1 MSQNKQNKMVPILVS
16 MGLCVAALGA
26 GVTYYSYSHVTAEEE
41 TPIQP
46 VSPVTAAQTPTLDTA
61 KLERQQQQEATKQE
75 TTQQENTTN
84 NTNNTNTSTK
94 ETTQQ
99 SKQNTTTQS
108 TQSTA
113 SLTFQWPVQGE
124 IVLPYSVEQ
133 AVYDPTLEQY
143 RTNDTLCIAA
153 EAGSTVAASA
163 NGVVAEIKD
172 DEENG
177 KTLVL
182 EHANGWRTT
191 YGPLTEEN
199 LPQTGE
205 TIAQGE
211 TIGTIA
217 EPTKYQVALGSHL
230 VFSMQQNGESID
242 PTTKL
247 PS

>member
-26 GVTYYSYSHVTAEEE
+26 GVTYYSYSHVTADNE

-75 TTQQENTTN
+75 TAQPDTN
-84 NTNNTNTSTK
+84 NTNNSTTK
-94 ETTQQ
+94 TTQQ
-99 SKQNTTTQS
+99 KKEALTPTTQNTQN
-108 TQSTA
+108 TA

-153 EAGSTVAASA
+153 ETGSTVTASA
-163 NGVVAEIKD
+163 NGVVAEVKE

-199 LPQTGE
+199 LPKTGE
-205 TIAQGE
+205 TVAQGE

-217 EPTKYQVALGSHL
+217 EPTKYQVGLGSHL
-230 VFSMQQNGESID
+230 VFSMQQNGESVD

>member
-26 GVTYYSYSHVTAEEE
+26 GVTYYSYSHVTAEE
-41 TPIQP
+41 PIQP

-61 KLERQQQQEATKQE
+61 KLERQQQQEAVKQEATQPENTNETTQTKTTKTTTE
-75 TTQQENTTN
+75 TTQQKTQTAPTQSNTT
-84 NTNNTNTSTK
+84 
-94 ETTQQ
+94 
-99 SKQNTTTQS
+99 
-108 TQSTA
+108 A
-113 SLTFQWPVQGE
+113 LTFQWPVQGE

-153 EAGSTVAASA
+153 EAGSTVTASA
-163 NGVVAEIKD
+163 NGVVAEVKE

-182 EHANGWRTT
+182 EHENGWRTT

-199 LPQTGE
+199 LPKTGE
-205 TIAQGE
+205 TVAQGE
-211 TIGTIA
+211 TIGTVA

-230 VFSMQQNGESID
+230 VFSMEQNGESVD
-242 PTTKL
+242 PTSKL